1 MKEVYGRRR
10 RWQYGLLPFLLL
22 LAVGI
27 LAMDRGSGVLRRL
40 AYLLDPLY
48 TYAASGSWLSGQTEG
63 EGGRGGAQQGSGYVG
78 AANGEDGSG
87 QGTAGGQTSVSLN
100 GQVQIVYGDGFLE
113 EPVKP
118 KTGIEA
124 NLEKIEQLWAGK
136 DYSYLIQNFYIV
148 NSSTYASEE
157 LFPVEELLNK
167 DLSVVKDATQPQ
179 ILIHHTHASEAFS
192 DSRAGV
198 QEDTVVAMGTEL
210 AKLLSETYG
219 YQVIHDKTT
228 YDMIDGKLDRN
239 RAYDNAKEGTQKLLS
254 EYPSIQVVIDLHRD
268 SGNKRVTTVNGKETA
283 QIMFFNGLSRNM
295 NGPISYLYNPY
306 LKENL
311 AFSLQLKLKA
321 MEHWADYTKPI
332 FLKGYEYNL
341 SLLPRSL
348 LIEVGTQENTVSEA
362 VNAMEPLAQILAEV
376 LGGAN

>member
-1 MKEVYGRRR
+1 MRQSYRRR
-10 RWQYGLLPFLLL
+10 GRWQYGLLPFLLL
-22 LAVGI
+22 LALGI
-27 LAMDRGSGVLRRL
+27 LMMNRGAGVLRRL

-48 TYAASGSWLSGQTEG
+48 TYAASGSWISDQSGENG
-63 EGGRGGAQQGSGYVG
+63 KAGGGRGENSGYPG
-78 AANGEDGSG
+78 TAEGGENGSK
-87 QGTAGGQTSVSLN
+87 TAGGPASVSLN
-100 GQVQIVYGDGFLE
+100 GQVQIVYGDGYME
-113 EPVKP
+113 ESVKP

-136 DYSYLIQNFYIV
+136 DYAYLIQNFYIV

-157 LFPVEELLNK
+157 LFPVEELLTM
-167 DLSVVKDATQPQ
+167 DLSIGKDAAQPQ

-198 QEDTVVAMGTEL
+198 QEDTVVAMGTKL
-210 AKLLSETYG
+210 ARLLSETYG

-254 EYPSIQVVIDLHRD
+254 EYPSIQVIIDLHRD
-268 SGNKRVTTVNGKETA
+268 SGAKRVTTVNGKDTA

-321 MEHWADYTKPI
+321 MEYWADYTKPI

-341 SLLPRSL
+341 SLLPKSL

-376 LGGAN
+376 LGGTE